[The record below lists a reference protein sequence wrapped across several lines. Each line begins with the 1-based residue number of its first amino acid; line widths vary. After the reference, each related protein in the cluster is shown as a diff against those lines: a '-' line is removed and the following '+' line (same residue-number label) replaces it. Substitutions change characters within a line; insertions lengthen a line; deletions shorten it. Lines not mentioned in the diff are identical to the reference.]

1 MISESVSGEVPAA
14 DGPLAGIRVL
24 DLSAYLAGPY
34 GCAMLADLGADVIK
48 VEPPEGDN
56 LRKYPSTMPDH
67 SRAFVGVN
75 RGKRGI
81 VLDLKL
87 EPAREALIY
96 LVRQADVFVHNF
108 RPSVPARL
116 GIAWEQLQ
124 AINPRLIYCG
134 LTGYG
139 EVGPLKD
146 NAGYDQVLQSMT
158 GIAANQGTLD
168 APELV
173 YGSAVDYYGAAMLAL
188 SISAALVERAR
199 TGLGKRLS
207 VSLMQAALAM
217 QSARLVWAD
226 GEPRDIARDM
236 RSGGITGIH
245 PTASGHLYISAN
257 TPHFWK
263 ALCALTGLDD
273 LAEDTRF
280 DTVRKRADNAE
291 YLIGRL
297 RAALAARSAAEWE
310 QLFGQ
315 QVPSARVRAV
325 EDMFDFPQV
334 EAQGFIGHFDGA
346 AGRYRALANVLQP
359 GGPQTRPAPGF
370 GEHSAEVLREQGYD
384 DARIGALRV
393 AGAFGRHEDR

>member
-1 MISESVSGEVPAA
+1 MREPGSGMNVPA
-14 DGPLAGIRVL
+14 GSLAGIRVL

-34 GCAMLADLGADVIK
+34 GCAMLADLGADVVK

-56 LRKYPSTMPDH
+56 LRKYPSTMTGH

-87 EPAREALIY
+87 EPGREALID
-96 LVRQADVFVHNF
+96 LVRHADVFVHNF

-139 EVGPLKD
+139 EAGPLKD

-158 GIAANQGTLD
+158 GIAANQGTLA

-188 SISAALVERAR
+188 SVSAALVERAR
-199 TGLGKRLS
+199 TGQGKRLS

-226 GEPRDIARDM
+226 GEPREIARDM

-263 ALCALTGLDD
+263 ALCTLTGLED
-273 LAEDTRF
+273 LAEDARF
-280 DTVRKRADNAE
+280 DTVRKRAENAD

-297 RAALAARSAAEWE
+297 RAALAARTADEWE
-310 QLFGQ
+310 RLFGQ
-315 QVPSARVRAV
+315 QVPSARVRTV

-334 EAQGFIGHFDGA
+334 LAQGFIGDFEGA

-359 GGPQTRPAPGF
+359 GGPQARPSPGF
-370 GEHSAEVLREQGYD
+370 GEHSEEVLREQGYD
-384 DARIGALRV
+384 EARIRALRAAGAL
-393 AGAFGRHEDR
+393 GSEGGQS

>member
-1 MISESVSGEVPAA
+1 MTSRADIAA
-14 DGPLAGIRVL
+14 VGPLAGIRVL

-34 GCAMLADLGADVIK
+34 GCALLADLGAEVIK

-56 LRKYPSTMPDH
+56 LRKYPSTMPGH

-81 VLDLKL
+81 VLDLKHPDGIVALL
-87 EPAREALIY
+87 E
-96 LVRQADVFVHNF
+96 LVRGADVFVHNF
-108 RPSVPARL
+108 RPAVPARL

-134 LTGYG
+134 LSGYG
-139 EVGPLKD
+139 EQGPLKD
-146 NAGYDQVLQSMT
+146 NAGYDQVLQCMT
-158 GIAANQGTLD
+158 GIAANQGTQE
-168 APELV
+168 APEIV
-173 YGSAVDYYGAAMLAL
+173 YGSAVDYYGASMLAL

-199 TGLGKRLS
+199 TGLGRRLS
-207 VSLMQAALAM
+207 VSLMQSALAM
-217 QSARLVWAD
+217 QSARLVWAE
-226 GEPRDIARDM
+226 GEPREVSRDM

-263 ALCALTGLDD
+263 ALCRLTGIED
-273 LAEDTRF
+273 LAEDPRF
-280 DTVRKRADNAE
+280 DTVKKRAENAE
-291 YLIGRL
+291 YLTARL
-297 RAALAARSAAEWE
+297 RAALGARGADEWE

-315 QVPSARVRAV
+315 QVPCARVRAV

-334 EAQGFIGHFDGA
+334 AAQGFIGTYEGS

-359 GGPQTRPAPGF
+359 GGPQARPAPGF
-370 GEHSAEVLREQGYD
+370 GEHSEEVLKECGFD
-384 DARIGALRV
+384 AARIASMRAAGAL
-393 AGAFGRHEDR
+393 GPTQES

>member
-1 MISESVSGEVPAA
+1 VTSRADIAA
-14 DGPLAGIRVL
+14 VGPLAGIRVL

-34 GCAMLADLGADVIK
+34 GCALLADLGAEVIK

-56 LRKYPSTMPDH
+56 LRKYPSTMPGH

-81 VLDLKL
+81 VLDLKHPDGIVALL
-87 EPAREALIY
+87 E
-96 LVRQADVFVHNF
+96 LVRGADVFVHNF
-108 RPSVPARL
+108 RPAVPARL

-134 LTGYG
+134 LSGYG
-139 EVGPLKD
+139 EQGPLKD
-146 NAGYDQVLQSMT
+146 NAGYDQVLQCMT
-158 GIAANQGTLD
+158 GIAANQGTQE
-168 APELV
+168 APEIV
-173 YGSAVDYYGAAMLAL
+173 YGSAVDYYGASMLAL

-199 TGLGKRLS
+199 TGLGRRLS
-207 VSLMQAALAM
+207 VSLMQSALAM
-217 QSARLVWAD
+217 QSARLVWAE
-226 GEPRDIARDM
+226 GEPREVSRDM

-263 ALCALTGLDD
+263 ALCRLTGIED
-273 LAEDTRF
+273 LAEDPRF
-280 DTVRKRADNAE
+280 DTVKKRAENAE
-291 YLIGRL
+291 YLTARL
-297 RAALAARSAAEWE
+297 RAALGARGADEWE

-315 QVPSARVRAV
+315 QVPCARVRAV

-334 EAQGFIGHFDGA
+334 AAQGFIGTYEGS

-359 GGPQTRPAPGF
+359 GGPQARPAPGF
-370 GEHSAEVLREQGYD
+370 GEHSEEVLRECGFD
-384 DARIGALRV
+384 AARIAAMRAAGAL
-393 AGAFGRHEDR
+393 GPTQES

>member
-1 MISESVSGEVPAA
+1 MTESGMPASVGS
-14 DGPLAGIRVL
+14 GPLAGIRVL

-56 LRKYPSTMPDH
+56 LRKYPSTMPGH

-87 EPAREALIY
+87 EPAREALID
-96 LVRQADVFVHNF
+96 LVRGADVFVHNF

-124 AINPRLIYCG
+124 AVNPRLIYCG
-134 LTGYG
+134 LSGYG

-173 YGSAVDYYGAAMLAL
+173 YGSAVDYYGASVLAL
-188 SISAALVERAR
+188 SVSAALVERAR

-217 QSARLVWAD
+217 QSARLVWAE

-280 DTVRKRADNAE
+280 DTVRKRAENAN

-297 RAALAARSAAEWE
+297 RAALAARSAEEWE
-310 QLFGQ
+310 RLFGQ

-334 EAQGFIGHFDGA
+334 EAQGFIGDFDGA

-359 GGPQTRPAPGF
+359 GGPRARPAPGF

-384 DARIGALRV
+384 EARIEALRA
-393 AGAFGRHEDR
+393 AGAFGAQDERS

>member
-1 MISESVSGEVPAA
+1 MTSRADIAA
-14 DGPLAGIRVL
+14 VGPLAGIRVL

-34 GCAMLADLGADVIK
+34 GCALLADLGAEVIK

-56 LRKYPSTMPDH
+56 LRKYPSTMPGH

-81 VLDLKL
+81 VLDLKHPDGIVALL
-87 EPAREALIY
+87 E
-96 LVRQADVFVHNF
+96 LVRGADVFVHNF
-108 RPSVPARL
+108 RPAVPARL

-134 LTGYG
+134 LSGYG
-139 EVGPLKD
+139 EQGPLKD
-146 NAGYDQVLQSMT
+146 NAGYDQVLQCMT
-158 GIAANQGTLD
+158 GIAANQGTQE
-168 APELV
+168 APEIV
-173 YGSAVDYYGAAMLAL
+173 YGSAVDYYGASMLAL

-199 TGLGKRLS
+199 TGLGRRLS
-207 VSLMQAALAM
+207 VSLMQSALAM
-217 QSARLVWAD
+217 QSARLVWAE
-226 GEPRDIARDM
+226 GEPREVSRDM

-263 ALCALTGLDD
+263 ALCRLTGIED
-273 LAEDTRF
+273 LAEDPRF
-280 DTVRKRADNAE
+280 DTVKKRAENAE
-291 YLIGRL
+291 YLTARL
-297 RAALAARSAAEWE
+297 RAALGARGADEWE

-315 QVPSARVRAV
+315 QVPCARVRAV

-334 EAQGFIGHFDGA
+334 AAQGFIGTYEGS

-359 GGPQTRPAPGF
+359 GGPQARPAPGF
-370 GEHSAEVLREQGYD
+370 GEHSEEVLKECGFD
-384 DARIGALRV
+384 AARIAAMRAVGAL
-393 AGAFGRHEDR
+393 GPTQES

>member
-1 MISESVSGEVPAA
+1 MRDSGSGMNMPA
-14 DGPLAGIRVL
+14 GPLAGIRVL

-34 GCAMLADLGADVIK
+34 GCAMLADLGADVVK

-56 LRKYPSTMPDH
+56 LRKYPSTMTGH

-87 EPAREALIY
+87 EPGREALID
-96 LVRQADVFVHNF
+96 LVRHADVFVHNF

-124 AINPRLIYCG
+124 TVNPRLVYCG

-139 EVGPLKD
+139 EAGPLKD

-158 GIAANQGTLD
+158 GVAANQGTLA

-188 SISAALVERAR
+188 SVSAALVERAR
-199 TGLGKRLS
+199 TGQGKRLS

-217 QSARLVWAD
+217 QSARLVWAE
-226 GEPRDIARDM
+226 GEPREIARDM

-263 ALCALTGLDD
+263 ALCTLTGLED
-273 LAEDTRF
+273 LAEDARF
-280 DTVRKRADNAE
+280 DTVRKRAENAD

-297 RAALAARSAAEWE
+297 RAALAPRTADEWE
-310 QLFGQ
+310 RLFGQ

-325 EDMFDFPQV
+325 EDMFEFPQV
-334 EAQGFIGHFDGA
+334 LAQGFIGDFEGA

-359 GGPQTRPAPGF
+359 GGPQARPSPGF
-370 GEHSAEVLREQGYD
+370 GEHSEEVLREQGYD
-384 DARIGALRV
+384 EARIRALRAAGAL
-393 AGAFGRHEDR
+393 GSEGGQS

>member
-1 MISESVSGEVPAA
+1 MTSRADIAA
-14 DGPLAGIRVL
+14 VGPLAGIRVL

-34 GCAMLADLGADVIK
+34 GCALLADLGAEVIK

-56 LRKYPSTMPDH
+56 LRKYPSTMPGH

-81 VLDLKL
+81 VLDLKHPDGIVALL
-87 EPAREALIY
+87 E
-96 LVRQADVFVHNF
+96 LVRGADVFVHNF
-108 RPSVPARL
+108 RPAVPARL

-134 LTGYG
+134 LSGYG
-139 EVGPLKD
+139 EQGPLKD
-146 NAGYDQVLQSMT
+146 NAGYDQVLQCMT
-158 GIAANQGTLD
+158 GIAANQGTQE
-168 APELV
+168 APEIV
-173 YGSAVDYYGAAMLAL
+173 YGSAVDYYGASMLAL

-199 TGLGKRLS
+199 TGLGRRLS
-207 VSLMQAALAM
+207 VSLMQSALAM
-217 QSARLVWAD
+217 QSARLVWAE
-226 GEPRDIARDM
+226 GEPREVSRDM

-263 ALCALTGLDD
+263 ALCRLTGIED
-273 LAEDTRF
+273 LAEDPRF
-280 DTVRKRADNAE
+280 DTVKKRAENAE
-291 YLIGRL
+291 YLTARL
-297 RAALAARSAAEWE
+297 RAALGARGADEWE

-315 QVPSARVRAV
+315 QVPCARVRAV

-334 EAQGFIGHFDGA
+334 AAQGFIGTYEGS

-359 GGPQTRPAPGF
+359 GGPQARPAPGF
-370 GEHSAEVLREQGYD
+370 GEHSEAVLKECGFD
-384 DARIGALRV
+384 AARIAAMRAAGAL
-393 AGAFGRHEDR
+393 GPLQES

>member
-1 MISESVSGEVPAA
+1 MYVPA
-14 DGPLAGIRVL
+14 GPLAGIRVL

-34 GCAMLADLGADVIK
+34 GCAMLADLGADVVK

-56 LRKYPSTMPDH
+56 LRKYPSTMTGH

-87 EPAREALIY
+87 EPAREALID
-96 LVRQADVFVHNF
+96 LVRRADVFVHNF

-139 EVGPLKD
+139 EAGPLKD

-158 GIAANQGTLD
+158 GIAANQGTLA

-188 SISAALVERAR
+188 SVSAALVERAR
-199 TGLGKRLS
+199 TGQGKRLS

-217 QSARLVWAD
+217 QSARLVWAE
-226 GEPRDIARDM
+226 GEPREIARDM

-263 ALCALTGLDD
+263 ALCTLTGLED
-273 LAEDTRF
+273 LAEDARF
-280 DTVRKRADNAE
+280 DTVRKRAENAD

-297 RAALAARSAAEWE
+297 RAALAARTADEWE
-310 QLFGQ
+310 RLFGQ

-334 EAQGFIGHFDGA
+334 LAQGFIGDFEGA

-359 GGPQTRPAPGF
+359 GGSQARPSPGF
-370 GEHSAEVLREQGYD
+370 GEHSEEVLREQGYD
-384 DARIGALRV
+384 EARIEALRA
-393 AGAFGRHEDR
+393 AGAFGAREDR

>member
-1 MISESVSGEVPAA
+1 VTSRADIAA
-14 DGPLAGIRVL
+14 VGPLAGIRVL

-34 GCAMLADLGADVIK
+34 GCALLADLGAEVIK

-56 LRKYPSTMPDH
+56 LRKYPSTMPGH

-81 VLDLKL
+81 VLDLKHPDGIVALL
-87 EPAREALIY
+87 E
-96 LVRQADVFVHNF
+96 LVRGADVFVHNF
-108 RPSVPARL
+108 RPAVPARL

-134 LTGYG
+134 LSGYG
-139 EVGPLKD
+139 EQGPLKD
-146 NAGYDQVLQSMT
+146 NAGYDQVLQCMT
-158 GIAANQGTLD
+158 GIAANQGTQE
-168 APELV
+168 APEIV
-173 YGSAVDYYGAAMLAL
+173 YGSAVDYYGASMLAL

-199 TGLGKRLS
+199 TGLGRRLS
-207 VSLMQAALAM
+207 VSLMQSALAM
-217 QSARLVWAD
+217 QSARLVWAES
-226 GEPRDIARDM
+226 EPREVSRDM

-263 ALCALTGLDD
+263 ALCRLTGIED
-273 LAEDTRF
+273 LAEDPRF
-280 DTVRKRADNAE
+280 DTVKKRAENAE
-291 YLIGRL
+291 YLTARL
-297 RAALAARSAAEWE
+297 RAALGARGADEWE

-315 QVPSARVRAV
+315 QVPCARVRAV

-334 EAQGFIGHFDGA
+334 AAQGFIGTYEGS

-359 GGPQTRPAPGF
+359 GGPQARPAPGF
-370 GEHSAEVLREQGYD
+370 GEHSEEVLKECGFD
-384 DARIGALRV
+384 AARIASMRAAGAL
-393 AGAFGRHEDR
+393 GPTQES

>member
-1 MISESVSGEVPAA
+1 MTESGMPASVGS
-14 DGPLAGIRVL
+14 GPLAGIRVL

-56 LRKYPSTMPDH
+56 LRKYPSTMPGH

-87 EPAREALIY
+87 EPAREALID
-96 LVRQADVFVHNF
+96 LVRGADVFVHNF

-124 AINPRLIYCG
+124 AVNPRLIYCG
-134 LTGYG
+134 LSGYG

-173 YGSAVDYYGAAMLAL
+173 YGSAVDYYGASVLAL
-188 SISAALVERAR
+188 SVSAALVERAR

-217 QSARLVWAD
+217 QSARLVWAE

-263 ALCALTGLDD
+263 ALCELTGLDD

-280 DTVRKRADNAE
+280 DTVRKRAENAD

-297 RAALAARSAAEWE
+297 RAALAARSAEEWE
-310 QLFGQ
+310 RLFGQ

-334 EAQGFIGHFDGA
+334 EAQGFIGDFDGA

-359 GGPQTRPAPGF
+359 GGPRARPAPGF

-384 DARIGALRV
+384 EARIEALRA
-393 AGAFGRHEDR
+393 AGAFGAQDERS

>member
-1 MISESVSGEVPAA
+1 MSDSGSGMYVPA
-14 DGPLAGIRVL
+14 GPLAGIRVL

-34 GCAMLADLGADVIK
+34 GCAMLADLGADVVK

-56 LRKYPSTMPDH
+56 LRKYPSTMTGH

-87 EPAREALIY
+87 EPAREALID
-96 LVRQADVFVHNF
+96 LVRRADVFVHNF

-139 EVGPLKD
+139 EAGPLKD

-158 GIAANQGTLD
+158 GIAANQGTLA

-188 SISAALVERAR
+188 SVSAALVERAR
-199 TGLGKRLS
+199 TGQGKRLS

-217 QSARLVWAD
+217 QSARLVWAE
-226 GEPRDIARDM
+226 GEPREIARDM

-263 ALCALTGLDD
+263 ALCTLTGLED
-273 LAEDTRF
+273 LAEDARF
-280 DTVRKRADNAE
+280 DTVRKRAENAD

-297 RAALAARSAAEWE
+297 RAALAARTADEWE
-310 QLFGQ
+310 RLFGQ

-334 EAQGFIGHFDGA
+334 LAQGFIGDFEGA

-359 GGPQTRPAPGF
+359 GGSQARPSPGF
-370 GEHSAEVLREQGYD
+370 GEHSEEVLREQGYD
-384 DARIGALRV
+384 EARIEALRA
-393 AGAFGRHEDR
+393 AGAFGAREDR

>member
-1 MISESVSGEVPAA
+1 VTSRADIAA
-14 DGPLAGIRVL
+14 VGPLAGIRVL

-34 GCAMLADLGADVIK
+34 GCALLADLGAEVIK

-56 LRKYPSTMPDH
+56 LRKYPSTMPGH

-81 VLDLKL
+81 VLDLKHPDGIVALL
-87 EPAREALIY
+87 E
-96 LVRQADVFVHNF
+96 LVRGADVFVHNF
-108 RPSVPARL
+108 RPAVPARL

-134 LTGYG
+134 LSGYG
-139 EVGPLKD
+139 EQGPLKD
-146 NAGYDQVLQSMT
+146 NAGYDQVLQCMT
-158 GIAANQGTLD
+158 GIAANQGTQE
-168 APELV
+168 APEIV
-173 YGSAVDYYGAAMLAL
+173 YGSAVDYYGASMLAL

-199 TGLGKRLS
+199 TGLGRRLS
-207 VSLMQAALAM
+207 VSLMQSALAM
-217 QSARLVWAD
+217 QSARLVWAES
-226 GEPRDIARDM
+226 EPREVSRDM

-263 ALCALTGLDD
+263 ALCRLTGIED
-273 LAEDTRF
+273 LAEDPRF
-280 DTVRKRADNAE
+280 DTVKKRAENAE
-291 YLIGRL
+291 YLTARL
-297 RAALAARSAAEWE
+297 RAALGARGADEWE

-315 QVPSARVRAV
+315 QVPCARVRAV

-334 EAQGFIGHFDGA
+334 AAQGFIGTYEGS

-359 GGPQTRPAPGF
+359 GGPQARPAPGF
-370 GEHSAEVLREQGYD
+370 GEHSEEVLKECGFD
-384 DARIGALRV
+384 AARIAAMRAVGAL
-393 AGAFGRHEDR
+393 GPTQES

>member
-1 MISESVSGEVPAA
+1 VTSRADIAA
-14 DGPLAGIRVL
+14 VGPLAGIRVL

-34 GCAMLADLGADVIK
+34 GCALLADLGAEVIK

-56 LRKYPSTMPDH
+56 LRKYPSTMPGH

-81 VLDLKL
+81 VLDLKHPDGIVALL
-87 EPAREALIY
+87 E
-96 LVRQADVFVHNF
+96 LVRGADVFVHNF
-108 RPSVPARL
+108 RPAVPARL

-134 LTGYG
+134 LSGYG
-139 EVGPLKD
+139 EQGPLKD
-146 NAGYDQVLQSMT
+146 NAGYDQVLQCMT
-158 GIAANQGTLD
+158 GIAANQGTQE
-168 APELV
+168 APEIV
-173 YGSAVDYYGAAMLAL
+173 YGSAVDYYGASMLAL

-199 TGLGKRLS
+199 TGLGRRLS
-207 VSLMQAALAM
+207 VSLMQSALAM
-217 QSARLVWAD
+217 QSARLVWAE
-226 GEPRDIARDM
+226 GEPREVSRDM

-263 ALCALTGLDD
+263 ALCRLTGIED
-273 LAEDTRF
+273 LAEDPRF
-280 DTVRKRADNAE
+280 DTVKKRAENAE
-291 YLIGRL
+291 YLTARL
-297 RAALAARSAAEWE
+297 RAALGARGADEWE

-315 QVPSARVRAV
+315 QVPCARVRAV

-334 EAQGFIGHFDGA
+334 AAQGFIGTYEGS

-359 GGPQTRPAPGF
+359 GGPQARPAPGF
-370 GEHSAEVLREQGYD
+370 GEHSEAVLKECGFD
-384 DARIGALRV
+384 AARIAAMRAAGAL
-393 AGAFGRHEDR
+393 GPLQES

>member
-1 MISESVSGEVPAA
+1 MSDSGSGMYVPA
-14 DGPLAGIRVL
+14 GPLAGIRVL

-34 GCAMLADLGADVIK
+34 GCAMLADLGADVVK

-56 LRKYPSTMPDH
+56 LRKYPSTMTGH

-87 EPAREALIY
+87 EPAREALID
-96 LVRQADVFVHNF
+96 LVRHADVFVHNF

-139 EVGPLKD
+139 EAGPLKD

-158 GIAANQGTLD
+158 GIAANQGTLA

-173 YGSAVDYYGAAMLAL
+173 YGSAVDYYGAAVLAL
-188 SISAALVERAR
+188 SVSAALVERAR
-199 TGLGKRLS
+199 TGQGKRLS

-217 QSARLVWAD
+217 QSARLVWAE
-226 GEPRDIARDM
+226 GEPREIARDM

-263 ALCALTGLDD
+263 ALCTLTGLED
-273 LAEDTRF
+273 LAEDARF
-280 DTVRKRADNAE
+280 DTVRKRAENAD

-297 RAALAARSAAEWE
+297 RAALAARTADEWE
-310 QLFGQ
+310 RLFGQ

-334 EAQGFIGHFDGA
+334 LAQGFIGEFEGA

-359 GGPQTRPAPGF
+359 GGSQARPSPGF
-370 GEHSAEVLREQGYD
+370 GEHSEEVLREQGYD
-384 DARIGALRV
+384 EARIEALRA
-393 AGAFGRHEDR
+393 AGAFGAREDR

>member
-1 MISESVSGEVPAA
+1 MTQSSSPASHGS
-14 DGPLAGIRVL
+14 GPLAGIRVL

-56 LRKYPSTMPDH
+56 LRKYPSTMPGH

-87 EPAREALIY
+87 EPAREALID
-96 LVRQADVFVHNF
+96 LVREADVFVHNF

-124 AINPRLIYCG
+124 AVNPRLIYCG
-134 LTGYG
+134 LSGYG

-173 YGSAVDYYGAAMLAL
+173 YGSAVDYYGAAVLAL
-188 SISAALVERAR
+188 SVSAALVERAR

-207 VSLMQAALAM
+207 VSLMQAALTM
-217 QSARLVWAD
+217 QSARLVWAE

-263 ALCALTGLDD
+263 ALCTLTGLDD

-280 DTVRKRADNAE
+280 DTVRKRAENAA

-297 RAALAARSAAEWE
+297 RTALAARSADEWE
-310 QLFGQ
+310 RLFGQ

-334 EAQGFIGHFDGA
+334 EAQGFIGDFDGA

-359 GGPQTRPAPGF
+359 GGPKARPAPGF

-384 DARIGALRV
+384 EARIEALRA
-393 AGAFGRHEDR
+393 AGAFGSQDGRW